1 MLEIL
6 KTNILSIR
14 LKDDGLENRIAL
26 FKYCLAS
33 INNNFVEVRQEML
46 YLNNTFIGLEP
57 RIQ

>member
-14 LKDDGLENRIAL
+14 LKDDGLEDRIAL

-33 INNNFVEVRQEML
+33 INDNFVEVR
-46 YLNNTFIGLEP
+46 
-57 RIQ
+57 

>member
-14 LKDDGLENRIAL
+14 LKDDGLEDGIAL

-33 INNNFVEVRQEML
+33 INNNFVEVR
-46 YLNNTFIGLEP
+46 
-57 RIQ
+57 